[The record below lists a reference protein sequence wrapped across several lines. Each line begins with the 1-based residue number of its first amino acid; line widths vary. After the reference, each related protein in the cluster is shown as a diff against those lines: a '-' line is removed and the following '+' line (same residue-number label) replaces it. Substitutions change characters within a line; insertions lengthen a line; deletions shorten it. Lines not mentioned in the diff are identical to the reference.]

1 MYASFCMHLQLNTGK
16 LRKELWDL
24 STILSILD
32 QSQNWWLTS
41 QTQTRLVILMMRFC
55 IFLVPNL
62 ISWSANKKSIVFRSS
77 MEPKYKA
84 MANATSEIL

>member
-1 MYASFCMHLQLNTGK
+1 
-16 LRKELWDL
+16 
-24 STILSILD
+24 
-32 QSQNWWLTS
+32 
-41 QTQTRLVILMMRFC
+41 MRFC